1 MRVLIAD
8 DHPATRVGIRYCL
21 QPADIEVVAEVGSAG
36 DAVERALAL
45 KPDVA
50 LIDIHMPGDGIRAV
64 ERIRSEAPQIACVV
78 LTSSDDDRELFR
90 ALKAG
95 AVGYVLKDT
104 DLERLPLAVEAV
116 VRGESVL
123 PRNLVMSISRN
134 LGSPLQQRRSIEGVE
149 ADLTEREWEVMDC
162 LRDGMTTAQIASKLG
177 LSQATVRSHIAAIV
191 RKLQVSDRHQAVAKL
206 EGREV

>member
-21 QPADIEVVAEVGSAG
+21 EPADIEVVAEVGCAE
-36 DAVERALAL
+36 DAVERAREL

-50 LIDIHMPGDGIRAV
+50 LIDIHMPGDGIHAV
-64 ERIRSEAPQIACVV
+64 ERIRSEVPDVACVV
-78 LTSSDDDRELFR
+78 LTSSDDDGELMR

-104 DLERLPLAVEAV
+104 DLDRLPLAVEAV

-134 LGSPLQQRRSIEGVE
+134 FGRSSERRSVDGIDAE
-149 ADLTEREWEVMDC
+149 LTDREWEVVDC
-162 LRDGMTTAQIASKLG
+162 LRGGMSTAQIATKLG
-177 LSQATVRSHIAAIV
+177 LSPATVRSHIASIV
-191 RKLQVSDRHQAVAKL
+191 RKLQVMDRSEAVAKL